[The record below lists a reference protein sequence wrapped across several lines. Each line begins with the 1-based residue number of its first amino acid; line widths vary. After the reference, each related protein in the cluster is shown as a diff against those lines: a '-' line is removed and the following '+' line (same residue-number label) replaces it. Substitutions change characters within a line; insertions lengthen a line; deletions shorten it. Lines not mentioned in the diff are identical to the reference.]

1 MPMTFPIDE
10 DSQIITPQAYRFKS
24 DDWCYRDLPKI
35 FRWDSRAELARPAQW
50 KEMCIFYDY
59 PQLLGGYHAV
69 QIQPTSQGRGTAYVT
84 LNSSTGL
91 HFTKMWSWG
100 KNQAPIWKD
109 YYEPWESAFNR
120 LATSCAS
127 SSPSS
132 SRPNGGDCRTE
143 AVLACSQ
150 QCSKESTRSMKGF
163 HEVKTTSWT
172 PAQSKKQ
179 LQQAQRVVDQTLQ
192 ILAMGVPVRVPQK
205 DADYRLGISQDCKTL
220 ELHVGA
226 ETGQRQQIRMPLSQ
240 VVDISFGASQD
251 SLVLRFSD
259 VLCREAMELSF
270 LDEDQR
276 LQVALTLKV
285 LRARLQ

>member
-1 MPMTFPIDE
+1 M
-10 DSQIITPQAYRFKS
+10 
-24 DDWCYRDLPKI
+24 
-35 FRWDSRAELARPAQW
+35 
-50 KEMCIFYDY
+50 
-59 PQLLGGYHAV
+59 G
-69 QIQPTSQGRGTAYVT
+69 
-84 LNSSTGL
+84 
-91 HFTKMWSWG
+91 
-100 KNQAPIWKD
+100 
-109 YYEPWESAFNR
+109 

-220 ELHVGA
+220 ELDVGA
-226 ETGQRQQIRMPLSQ
+226 ETGQRQQMRMPLSQ